1 MITNLPT
8 MRRCIESHKSI
19 RRLAPA
25 EEPIFSSSNDAGGM
39 GGILTDTKNLSVG
52 LSAEFKLSGARTTYT
67 LRAKVT
73 GIGERGIQFLTS
85 TGREITVPREAVVSI
100 SPGAELDAP
109 RVQTGQGQRLPART
123 QGELARSVRRT
134 LDGLAIEPQAAVRA
148 KMLRLQ
154 LEDVLS
160 EISSSVNK
168 RRAAAV
174 LKVAVAVEAQLAQH
188 ELTTSTALRK
198 RAAEAVVEATTIS
211 QRPSRNILTT
221 AIDDSLEALV
231 AAHKDH
237 WQMVTSTAIHP
248 PVLSTRDRV
257 NVTRGGD
264 HEFDLPVR
272 ISLDRSAT
280 ELSDVA
286 LVLDKYRNLALIG
299 RPPMVETLV
308 AGQTVTLTVRLRDNR
323 KQGAR
328 GDINIDAHLRYRTP
342 DGQTQTSPKQRLL
355 LSIQGSEARSDIP
368 NPYRRYAG
376 GLPVSRPEMF
386 FGRDALVHELVRDL
400 GKTPGGTC
408 YAVYGQQRTGKS
420 SVLEQVKTR
429 LLARK
434 AVVAGLSMGVI
445 DRRSVTIDFVEE
457 ILDQFRVQIDRLLPA
472 ETSRLLL
479 ARWPDTAAIESRPL
493 RSFQR
498 ALEAGRS
505 LLRSAGSTGVAFVVV
520 VDEFTYVHE
529 ILRRR
534 GIDPAEHNEL
544 KDFMRQLKGLLES
557 RMFSALLI
565 GQDTMPRFLES
576 YPNEFSVM
584 STRKLDYLTVDEAQ
598 KLADLPIRTSED
610 SSRYTGYALST
621 IASYTGGHPFFTQIL
636 CDRVI
641 TLVNSHN
648 RSEVTQSDVEE
659 AVESLLSGRDR
670 IEAHKFDCLVTAD
683 NTHTLITGVEGEDE
697 TDGIERSLTV
707 LRRIANLSG
716 SQNSPV
722 AIDRLQLDSRQTSA
736 LDDLLLRGVLHHNES
751 GVSIRVLLYADYLR
765 RYQR

>member
-1 MITNLPT
+1 VA
-8 MRRCIESHKSI
+8 SI
-19 RRLAPA
+19 DENEIRLVML
-25 EEPIFSSSNDAGGM
+25 DG
-39 GGILTDTKNLSVG
+39 
-52 LSAEFKLSGARTTYT
+52 
-67 LRAKVT
+67 RA
-73 GIGERGIQFLTS
+73 
-85 TGREITVPREAVVSI
+85 ITVPFNALVGIDPIGEAGTQPQEASARNLGSRSQGDIARVINGTLESLA
-100 SPGAELDAP
+100 AEP
-109 RVQTGQGQRLPART
+109 RAVMRARL
-123 QGELARSVRRT
+123 
-134 LDGLAIEPQAAVRA
+134 
-148 KMLRLQ
+148 LRIQ
-154 LEDVLS
+154 LESVLD
-160 EISSSVNK
+160 EVSSTPNR
-168 RRAAAV
+168 RRADAV
-174 LKVAVAVEAQLAQH
+174 LKVAIAIEDQLAH
-188 ELTTSTALRK
+188 DNHASAKIPRE
-198 RAAEAVVEATTIS
+198 RAAGAISEANARS
-211 QRPSRNILTT
+211 YSSSKNALTR
-221 AIDDSLEALV
+221 ALQNV
-231 AAHKDH
+231 LDKLIAEHDDH
-237 WQMVTSTAIHP
+237 WQRITASAVDP
-248 PVLSTRDRV
+248 PVIVTRDRV
-257 NVTRGGD
+257 NVTRGND
-264 HEFDLPVR
+264 HEFDLPIRVT
-272 ISLDRSAT
+272 LDQSAL
-280 ELSDVA
+280 ELKDVT

-299 RPPMVETLV
+299 RSPTVKSLV
-308 AGQTVTLTVRLRDNR
+308 GGQTITVTVRLRDNR

-328 GDINIDAHLRYRTP
+328 GDIRIDAHLKYVTP
-342 DGQTQTSPKQRLL
+342 DGQARASQRQRLL
-355 LSIQGSEARSDIP
+355 LSIQGNEARTEIP
-368 NPYRRYAG
+368 NPYRPYAG
-376 GLPVSRPEMF
+376 GLPVSKPEMF
-386 FGRDALVHELVRDL
+386 FGRDALIHELVRDL

-408 YAVYGQQRTGKS
+408 FAIYGQQRTGKS

-429 LLARK
+429 LLDRNAI
-434 AVVAGLSMGVI
+434 VAALSMGTI
-445 DRRSVTIDFVEE
+445 DRRSVTVDFVEE

-498 ALEAGRS
+498 ALEAAKS
-505 LLRSAGSTGVAFVVV
+505 LLRSAGSSGIAFVVV

-534 GIDPAEHNEL
+534 GIDPSEHNEL

-557 RMFSALLI
+557 RLFSALLI

-584 STRKLDYLTVDEAQ
+584 STRKLDYLTIDEAQ
-598 KLADLPIRTSED
+598 RLADLPIRTPED

-683 NTHTLITGVEGEDE
+683 NSHTLIAGVEDE
-697 TDGIERSLTV
+697 EEPDGERSLTV

-722 AIDRLQLDSRQTSA
+722 PIDRLQLDSRQGEA
-736 LDDLLLRGVLHHNES
+736 LDDLLLRGVLHYNES